1 MATLKQKINNLFKP
15 LASEH
20 EGDKKLIIAVGV
32 IIVFGLIMLS
42 SASSVKAYTQFNN
55 SYYYFIHQ
63 LQGLFLGLIGFYFFS
78 RLDYHYWRKYAF
90 VCLIFSIFLL
100 LLVFIPGIAADY
112 GTARSWINVFGY
124 SLQPSELVKLFFL
137 LYLAAWLESRQKSLD
152 DFYQGTGPF
161 VAVLGIIALLMILQP
176 DMGTLSIIGL
186 VSLIVYF
193 VGGGRIKHLFV
204 MSLIAVMA
212 LSVIVYLR
220 PYQLN
225 RFKCLVDSSF
235 SSNDICYQVNQSL
248 IAVGSGGFWGRG
260 LGESRQKFLYLPEV
274 NGDSIFPII
283 AEETG
288 FIFSG
293 LLVILYMYIFY
304 RGYLISRQAP
314 DTFGKILSLG
324 IVSWITIQACLNIGG
339 MVNLLPMTGVPL
351 PFVSY
356 GGSAIMSSLIAVG
369 ILINISKQTR
379 EISASR

>member
-1 MATLKQKINNLFKP
+1 MSTLKQTINNLFKP
-15 LASEH
+15 LPSEH

-42 SASSVKAYTQFNN
+42 SASSVKAYMQFNN
-55 SYYYFIHQ
+55 SYYYFAHQ
-63 LQGLFLGLIGFYFFS
+63 LQGLFLGLLGCYFFS
-78 RLDYHYWRKYAF
+78 RLDYHYWRKYAL
-90 VCLIFSIFLL
+90 VCLAFSVVLL

-112 GTARSWINVFGY
+112 GTARSWINIFGF

-137 LYLAAWLESRQKSLD
+137 LYLAAWLESRGKKLD
-152 DFYQGTGPF
+152 DFYQGIGPF
-161 VAVLGIIALLMILQP
+161 AAVLGIIALLMILQP

-193 VGGGRIKHLFV
+193 AGGGKTRHIFI
-204 MSLIAVMA
+204 MLIIGVLAFSAM
-212 LSVIVYLR
+212 VYLR
-220 PYQLN
+220 PYQMN
-225 RFKCLVDSSF
+225 RFKCLANPSF

-293 LLVILYMYIFY
+293 LLIILYMYVFY
-304 RGYLISRQAP
+304 RGYLISKYAP
-314 DTFGKILSLG
+314 DGFGRILSLG
-324 IVSWITIQACLNIGG
+324 IVSWIAIQAILNIGG
-339 MVNLLPMTGVPL
+339 MVNFLPMTGVPL
-351 PFVSY
+351 PLVSY
-356 GGSAIMSSLIAVG
+356 GGSAIMSVLAAIG
-369 ILINISKQTR
+369 ILVNISKQTKTGVR
-379 EISASR
+379 C